1 MRYISVS
8 TYGKKNLWTYTNT
21 FMLMN
26 SFIYAQKFRLFLVFD
41 IVFKANMLYFSPKND
56 NVRAGKA
63 MLEL

>member
-1 MRYISVS
+1 
-8 TYGKKNLWTYTNT
+8 
-21 FMLMN
+21 MLMN